1 MGKVIAG
8 SDLTA
13 WCTARRLV
21 LAALVVAASG
31 AVAVEGEQ
39 VVCHYTYGGETRHLA
54 AMPVDSAYQV
64 GSVEVGSY
72 FRFRVVFQN
81 RPADLAAIKIYTYA
95 DRDDGTVLIHQATFP
110 YPPPGAKK
118 SGYGFTGLHVVYEP
132 VRDGELQYW
141 CEWKR
146 GNVSRRQGRS

>member
-1 MGKVIAG
+1 MGKVNVG
-8 SDLTA
+8 SG
-13 WCTARRLV
+13 
-21 LAALVVAASG
+21 LAAALLLVAASG

-39 VVCHYTYGGETRHLA
+39 VICHYTYGGETRRVVA
-54 AMPVDSAYQV
+54 VPVDSAYPV

-95 DRDDGTVLIHQATFP
+95 DRDDGQVLIHQATFP
-110 YPPPGAKK
+110 YPPLDAKK
-118 SGYGFTGLHVVYEP
+118 SGYGFSGLHFVYEP

-141 CEWKR
+141 CEWMPGKA
-146 GNVSRRQGRS
+146 SRREGRS